1 MIPCFPLIDRFDM
14 KKVIGTARKVGYK
27 GVELHIYPNQRSRDS
42 FEKIKK
48 DLKDFELVT
57 AHYPLYSEEAKM
69 LYSFS
74 MLKRRIG
81 LKLLS
86 DEFEFISKF
95 EPELYIIHAGRA
107 YSPME
112 DFILL
117 KEECKKY
124 GMKLSMENGMSYPG
138 GDLDY
143 VRKICNLLDVGM
155 TLDIGHAFVAKQ
167 NVDDFS
173 KLKEIVE
180 HVHLHNMTEKDH
192 QGLARGLMPVPNA
205 INALKEINYDRGI
218 VLEIHN
224 DPKFMEALVESKKIL
239 DLLWKK
245 L

>member
-1 MIPCFPLIDRFDM
+1 MIPGFPLIDRFDM

-48 DLKDFELVT
+48 DLRDFELVT

-81 LKLLS
+81 IKLLS
-86 DEFEFISKF
+86 DELEFLSKF
-95 EPELYIIHAGRA
+95 EPEFYIIHAGRA

-124 GMKLSMENGMSYPG
+124 GMKLSMENGMSHPG

-155 TLDIGHAFVAKQ
+155 TLDIGHAFIAKQ
-167 NVDDFS
+167 DVDDFS
-173 KLKEIVE
+173 KIQDVVE
-180 HVHLHNMTEKDH
+180 HVHLHNVTTGDH
-192 QGLARGLMPVPNA
+192 QGLANGFISIPKVVE
-205 INALKEINYDRGI
+205 ALKKIQYDRGI
-218 VLEIHN
+218 VMEIHN
-224 DPKFMEALVESKKIL
+224 DPDFLEALVESKKIL
-239 DLLWKK
+239 DILWKK
-245 L
+245 F